1 MGCWVGGL
9 PRPAGGSWARVCVL
23 GKGAML
29 TDGHDRSMKDD
40 DNQLGTLSPPILSN
54 DHGDLSIQ
62 HGFPPFSFSVSTIST
77 IPRGLNPAFSTL
89 EPPFPCTLISEFRQN
104 MRHRK
109 VQFKT
114 GLLLGCEKANP
125 GRLKYPTPRST
136 RTREKLKARRAQQPP
151 GRETRAR
158 ERVGGAREDRLDR
171 APSRRREPCVRAQA
185 PFFFVC
191 VCACLVRG
199 RGSSESHRRRRSL
212 GTGSRQT
219 RLAARDER

>member
-1 MGCWVGGL
+1 MII
-9 PRPAGGSWARVCVL
+9 SL
-23 GKGAML
+23 GPFPPP
-29 TDGHDRSMKDD
+29 S
-40 DNQLGTLSPPILSN
+40 SPTIT
-54 DHGDLSIQ
+54 GDLSIH

-89 EPPFPCTLISEFRQN
+89 EPPFPCTLISEFLQN

-109 VQFKT
+109 VQFNT

-151 GRETRAR
+151 GRETRER

-191 VCACLVRG
+191 VRVLSGGEAHPSHTAGEG
-199 RGSSESHRRRRSL
+199 RLGQGRDRRDSPRA
-212 GTGSRQT
+212 T
-219 RLAARDER
+219 RDKS

>member
-1 MGCWVGGL
+1 MVS
-9 PRPAGGSWARVCVL
+9 RPFPF
-23 GKGAML
+23 
-29 TDGHDRSMKDD
+29 
-40 DNQLGTLSPPILSN
+40 QSPPS
-54 DHGDLSIQ
+54 
-62 HGFPPFSFSVSTIST
+62 PPYPS
-77 IPRGLNPAFSTL
+77 RLNPAFSTL

-136 RTREKLKARRAQQPP
+136 RTREKLKARRSAPAAQPP
-151 GRETRAR
+151 PEGRRERER

-185 PFFFVC
+185 PFFLCVC